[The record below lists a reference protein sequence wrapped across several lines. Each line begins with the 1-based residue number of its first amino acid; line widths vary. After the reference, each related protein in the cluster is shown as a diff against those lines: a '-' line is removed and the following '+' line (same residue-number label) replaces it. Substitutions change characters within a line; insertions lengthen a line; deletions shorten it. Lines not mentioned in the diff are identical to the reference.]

1 MCKHTDTY
9 ISQVIQTE
17 NLTFCF
23 LDSVFSTHQQKH
35 ENIVRHLCHAIN
47 KVEEW
52 KEEAP
57 KVCSSVLTQLRYLR
71 HKVNTGITLNPYCRE
86 FQNRRVLQTVEYF
99 W

>member
-57 KVCSSVLTQLRYLR
+57 KRVPKQKGATDCGVFLVMYALYMVLEVPWDFNAVSKICHYQ
-71 HKVNTGITLNPYCRE
+71 
-86 FQNRRVLQTVEYF
+86 
-99 W
+99 